1 MLKSLAI
8 RNFAV
13 ISELKLEF
21 GGGLSVFTGETGAG
35 KSILIEALG
44 FLLGAR
50 ASMDWLRQG
59 APRLGVE
66 GVFDAGDFLPAL
78 REQFRIKDGSVLI
91 RRELDAAG
99 KTRAVVNGRPALVST
114 LAQFGERLVDF
125 HGQHEHQT
133 LLKPSFQLE
142 VLDAYA
148 GLQDSREKLA
158 GHYAA
163 WTKIAAELDSA
174 RMSDEERLRRLEYDR
189 FQSGEIDAA
198 KLRLGEEE
206 ELEAALPLLK
216 NADRVRALAETAYG
230 WLYEGE
236 GAVVENLLKA
246 GRALEDLCRY
256 DESLAPSRDALES
269 ARLAAEDAA
278 RTLGD
283 LRGRVEADP
292 AKLDDLIR
300 RQDEIARLKKKHG
313 ATIAEILARCQALN
327 QEIERLENSQK
338 RIEDLEAALE
348 DARKSL
354 AAACGRIHKARCAAA
369 KKLEG
374 ALCVELKA
382 LGMPHAR
389 FCASVEM
396 EEGRFTAAGSDEVE
410 FLLAPNP
417 GEPLKP
423 LRSTAS
429 GGELSRVMLALK
441 TVFAGLDRVPVL
453 VFDEI
458 DAGIGGAVA
467 RAVGGKLAAL
477 GRGRQVLC
485 VTHLAQ
491 VACFAPRH
499 FHVLK
504 ETAAG
509 RTSVRVVRLEGE
521 RRLEA
526 VASMLG
532 GRAPT
537 EASRRHAQ
545 ELLESSIS

>member
-21 GGGLSVFTGETGAG
+21 GAGLSVFTGETGAG

-50 ASMDWLRQG
+50 ASTDWLRQG

-66 GVFDAGDFLPAL
+66 GAFDVGDFEPAL
-78 REQFRIKDGSVLI
+78 REQFQIADGPVI
-91 RRELDAAG
+91 VRRELEASG
-99 KTRAVVNGRPALVST
+99 KTRAAVNGRPAPTSALVR
-114 LAQFGERLVDF
+114 FGESLVDF

-142 VLDAYA
+142 VLDAFA
-148 GLQDSREKLA
+148 GLEQNRAKLA

-174 RMSDEERLRRLEYDR
+174 KMSDEERLRRLEYAR
-189 FQSGEIDAA
+189 FQLGEIDAA

-216 NADRVRALAETAYG
+216 NADRVRALAEAAYG
-230 WLYEGE
+230 CLYEGE
-236 GAVVENLLKA
+236 GAAVEGLLKA

-256 DESLAPSRDALES
+256 DDSLAPCRDALES
-269 ARLAAEDAA
+269 ARLAAEEAA
-278 RTLGD
+278 RIVGD

-292 AKLDDLIR
+292 EKLDALIR

-313 ATIAEILARCQALN
+313 ASIAEILARREALN
-327 QEIERLENSQK
+327 QEIERLENSQ
-338 RIEDLEAALE
+338 RRLEDLEKALE
-348 DARKSL
+348 GARKAL
-354 AAACGRIHKARCAAA
+354 AADCGRIHKARSAAA

-374 ALCVELKA
+374 ALGAELKA

-396 EEGRFTAAGSDEVE
+396 EEGRFSAAGSDEVE

-467 RAVGGKLAAL
+467 RAVGGKLAVL

-499 FHVLK
+499 YHVLK
-504 ETAAG
+504 EASNG
-509 RTSVRVVRLEGE
+509 RTSVRVESLEGE

-526 VASMLG
+526 VARMLG

-537 EASRRHAQ
+537 EASRKHAQ
-545 ELLESSIS
+545 ELLESSIP